1 MRQDAVGLQALLR
14 GTFEQSGV
22 YHASV
27 EDVGHR
33 LVAEA
38 VALSGADGRRGA
50 PLQLTT
56 TPIQLGDVLR
66 LRIAA
71 ELDAAVK
78 ESSFA
83 VRVLATSSECKH
95 VPVSAGGATAAAA
108 SDADADGAGAGALH
122 FVLSRERLRLLDASR
137 RKTLWKANYDQAT
150 QATLDE
156 ERERRHGAGPELE
169 LHMRSGR
176 VLSLRCG
183 DVHAR
188 DTALLLVRVHAQR
201 HCERLG
207 LRWVGNALAVKQL
220 LADAGGGGAAAA
232 AAGGGGASARRPI
245 GTAASPVPLAWLGA
259 ESSPSSGGPPST
271 PGDSP
276 GSAGADA
283 GGRRHSF
290 ASASAGGFVGRERA
304 MTTF

>member
-1 MRQDAVGLQALLR
+1 MRR
-14 GTFEQSGV
+14 
-22 YHASV
+22 AS
-27 EDVGHR
+27 
-33 LVAEA
+33 
-38 VALSGADGRRGA
+38 
-50 PLQLTT
+50 
-56 TPIQLGDVLR
+56 
-66 LRIAA
+66 IAA

-78 ESSFA
+78 ESSPA
-83 VRVLATSSECKH
+83 VRVLATSSEC
-95 VPVSAGGATAAAA
+95 ARARLGGRRDRGRRQRRRRRRRGRGRVALCAVARAAA
-108 SDADADGAGAGALH
+108 
-122 FVLSRERLRLLDASR
+122 LLDASAEDAVE
-137 RKTLWKANYDQAT
+137 ANYDQAT
-150 QATLDE
+150 QATLD

-188 DTALLLVRVHAQR
+188 DTAPLLVRVHAQR

-220 LADAGGGGAAAA
+220 LADAGGGAAAA
-232 AAGGGGASARRPI
+232 AAGAVASARRPI